1 MHENL
6 SDEALKELYIRGGM
20 TDWGYEAL
28 VKEMYERGYSNYDL
42 YCLLDYENR
51 LEGLKKEIKMAR
63 TELDRV
69 YKRTEELKPVEA
81 KEKGLIMTMLERKKL
96 EKLARIKALRKE
108 VSE

>member
-28 VKEMYERGYSNYDL
+28 VNEFHERGYSNYDL

-63 TELDRV
+63 EELDKV
-69 YKRTEELKPVEA
+69 HKRTEELKRAEE
-81 KEKGLIMTMLERKKL
+81 KEKGLITTMLERKKL
-96 EKLARIKALRKE
+96 EELARIKALKKE